1 VKAAPERV
9 SSQADITAEMAGL
22 QSSWAAEYQ
31 RAGVGLSGETQPRLN
46 YAPYRSS
53 ILRYPKQPLVLVEPE
68 EIERWAPCFGER
80 DVDPLDADLTAGHP
94 GEPIGERIIVT
105 GRLLDDSGGP
115 VAGQLIEI
123 WQANAGGRYRHQLDQ
138 HPAPLD
144 PNFLGAGR
152 CLTGPDG
159 SYRFLTIKPGPYPW
173 RNHRNAWRP
182 AHIHFSVFGTAF
194 TQRLVTQMYFPG
206 DPLFDL
212 DPIFQSILDPAA
224 RKRLIARYDHH
235 LTQAEYA
242 TGYRWDIVVCGSA
255 QTWTESDD

>member
-1 VKAAPERV
+1 
-9 SSQADITAEMAGL
+9 
-22 QSSWAAEYQ
+22 
-31 RAGVGLSGETQPRLN
+31 
-46 YAPYRSS
+46 
-53 ILRYPKQPLVLVEPE
+53 
-68 EIERWAPCFGER
+68 
-80 DVDPLDADLTAGHP
+80 
-94 GEPIGERIIVT
+94 VT
-105 GRLLDDSGGP
+105 GRLLDDAGRP

-144 PNFLGAGR
+144 PNFTGAGR

-159 SYRFLTIKPGPYPW
+159 WYRFLTIKPGPYPW

-194 TQRLVTQMYFPG
+194 TQRLITQMYFPG

-224 RKRLIARYDHH
+224 RQRLIARYDHD
-235 LTQAEYA
+235 LTQPEYA
-242 TGYRWDIVVCGSA
+242 TGYRWDIVVCGGRR
-255 QTWTESDD
+255 TWTEDDGHD